1 MKVLQGYFLMSEL
14 YLGVLVILNSYWQY
28 LFICM
33 LYKAIFEAEVVDIQN
48 DVLNQTAETKEV
60 KEGTKEMKEE
70 NKVK

>member
-1 MKVLQGYFLMSEL
+1 MKVLQGYFFMSEL

-28 LFICM
+28 LFAYM
-33 LYKAIFEAEVVDIQN
+33 SYNAIFKAKFVDLQN

-60 KEGTKEMKEE
+60 REGTKELKEE